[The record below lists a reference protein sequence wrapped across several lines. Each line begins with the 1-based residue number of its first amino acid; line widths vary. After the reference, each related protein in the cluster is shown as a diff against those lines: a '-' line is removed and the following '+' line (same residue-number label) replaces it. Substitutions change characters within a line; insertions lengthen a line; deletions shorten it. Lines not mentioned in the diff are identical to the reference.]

1 MNTSMLNTFFS
12 RRTLEIGE
20 LYSAEFPYVE
30 HLPILNMNTFSTA
43 LAMYCTPPYVEHQIV
58 SVLPVRVL
66 HVQMLCLTYMRELS

>member
-1 MNTSMLNTFFS
+1 MLNTFFS

-58 SVLPVRVL
+58 SVLPVRVFACSNAL
-66 HVQMLCLTYMRELS
+66 LNMRDELS